1 MSSTSQF
8 FSDSSEQD
16 VMTASKQRC
25 KDDVGALSMAK
36 EEQDNEKMACKNQP
50 WAHHVVVMETK
61 LIFTNLSRE
70 LFDSS
75 PGLLY
80 VNLVIQFSLFF
91 ALLTVKMVPKLCRKT
106 TETTPGKIIYTL
118 LKKKT
123 FN

>member
-50 WAHHVVVMETK
+50 WAHHVVVMESSWYLQICHTNCLTRPQAFSM
-61 LIFTNLSRE
+61 LIS
-70 LFDSS
+70 
-75 PGLLY
+75 
-80 VNLVIQFSLFF
+80 
-91 ALLTVKMVPKLCRKT
+91 
-106 TETTPGKIIYTL
+106 
-118 LKKKT
+118 
-123 FN
+123 

>member
-1 MSSTSQF
+1 MLLLWRVA
-8 FSDSSEQD
+8 D
-16 VMTASKQRC
+16 
-25 KDDVGALSMAK
+25 
-36 EEQDNEKMACKNQP
+36 
-50 WAHHVVVMETK
+50 
-61 LIFTNLSRE
+61 IYNLSRE

-118 LKKKT
+118 LKKKR
-123 FN
+123 FIKPSYGVILEIIL